1 MRIFKFGGASV
12 KDAEGI
18 RNVYNVLQTVGFED
32 VLLVISAMGKTTN
45 ALEVVIKNY
54 FDKSPELQSSIQEV
68 KKYHN
73 QILLDLFEDDKNLVF
88 KEVNTLFVELDHFIS
103 QNKSPNYNFV
113 YDQIVSFGELI
124 STTIISN
131 YMGHM
136 GIKTQWNDVRNL
148 IKTDTNYR
156 DANVDWETTQK
167 LISKNVKKKILTV
180 TQGFLGSDE
189 NNFTTTLGREG
200 SDYTAA
206 IFAYCLNAES
216 VTIWKDVPGVMNA
229 DPRYFENARLLNQI
243 SYREAIEL
251 AFYGATVIHP
261 KTLQPLQKKEIPLFV
276 KSFINPTLPGTS
288 VSKGADLEPHLP
300 CFILKKNQLLLSLSS
315 IDFSFIMEENISEI
329 FALLHQY
336 KMKVSLIQNSAISFS
351 VCIDDKFG
359 NFTALKSILSKK
371 FKISYNENVSLYT
384 IRHFDEKAS
393 QIVEKNKVVLL
404 KQVSRE
410 TMQIITKEE
419 KHAIA
424 IHEAGHATVSWM
436 LQHAAPLVKVTIV
449 PRGQSLGAAWYLP
462 EERQIVRTEQ
472 MLDEMCATMGGR
484 AAEKVVFNKISTGA
498 LSDLEKV
505 TKQARAMVTVYG
517 LNDKI
522 GNITYYDS
530 SGQSD
535 YNFSK
540 PYSDDTAKIID
551 TEISGLIEEQYQ
563 RAITILT
570 ENRIKLEALAGIL
583 IEKEVI
589 FKDDLET
596 IFGKRPFDIVEEE
609 PKTISE
615 IIAET
620 DSEIATE

>member
-12 KDAEGI
+12 KDADGI
-18 RNVYNVLQTVGFED
+18 RNVQNVLQTVGFED
-32 VLLVISAMGKTTN
+32 VLLVVSAMGKTTN

-73 QILLDLFEDDKNLVF
+73 QILLDLFEDDKNAVF
-88 KEVNTLFVELDHFIS
+88 KDVNSLFAELDHFVS

-124 STTIISN
+124 STTIISH
-131 YMGHM
+131 YMGFK
-136 GIKTQWNDVRNL
+136 GIKTQWIDVRTL
-148 IKTDTNYR
+148 IKTDANYR
-156 DANVDWETTQK
+156 DANVNWDATQK
-167 LISKNVKKKILTV
+167 LISKNVKKKILNV

-229 DPRYFENARLLNQI
+229 DPRYFENAKLLNQI

-288 VSKGADLEPHLP
+288 VSKGADLDPKLP

-329 FALLHQY
+329 FSLLHDY

-359 NFTALKSILSKK
+359 NFNTLKSILSKK
-371 FKISYNENVSLYT
+371 FKISHNENVSLFT
-384 IRHFDEKAS
+384 IRHFDEKAA

-419 KHAIA
+419 
-424 IHEAGHATVSWM
+424 
-436 LQHAAPLVKVTIV
+436 
-449 PRGQSLGAAWYLP
+449 
-462 EERQIVRTEQ
+462 
-472 MLDEMCATMGGR
+472 
-484 AAEKVVFNKISTGA
+484 N
-498 LSDLEKV
+498 
-505 TKQARAMVTVYG
+505 
-517 LNDKI
+517 
-522 GNITYYDS
+522 
-530 SGQSD
+530 
-535 YNFSK
+535 
-540 PYSDDTAKIID
+540 
-551 TEISGLIEEQYQ
+551 
-563 RAITILT
+563 
-570 ENRIKLEALAGIL
+570 
-583 IEKEVI
+583 
-589 FKDDLET
+589 
-596 IFGKRPFDIVEEE
+596 
-609 PKTISE
+609 
-615 IIAET
+615 
-620 DSEIATE
+620 